1 MTSRLLRAFLV
12 IAGLTAVLAAAGW
25 LVATVPAVRAPV
37 VEALNAAGD
46 AYIRFVFRLY
56 RMVDGGA
63 DGPD

>member
-1 MTSRLLRAFLV
+1 
-12 IAGLTAVLAAAGW
+12 VLAAAGW